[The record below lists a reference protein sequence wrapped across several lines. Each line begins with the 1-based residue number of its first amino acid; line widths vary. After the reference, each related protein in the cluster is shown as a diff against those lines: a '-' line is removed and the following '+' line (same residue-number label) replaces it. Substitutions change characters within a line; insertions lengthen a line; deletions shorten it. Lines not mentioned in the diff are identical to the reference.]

1 MSGDERS
8 DLHQTFEKLWEE
20 IRGGQLYAGQPRNV
34 QSSTGVALAHEA
46 LRLATEAND
55 DDLLLEAWR
64 MLAYSLSADEQWVEA
79 IPYYEL
85 AISGYESRGQHAFA
99 ARRLRIGYVN
109 ALMLTGRYDD
119 ALNAARTA
127 EYWLKE
133 SGDMEG
139 YAKLCTNLANLHQRL
154 DQYQQSCDYYA
165 RALAVFEASGDRQA
179 VAMIYQNL
187 GYPLGRLDRFDEAEA
202 AYERAEQLAAELGM
216 LELGAQAR
224 YNRAYLSF
232 LRGRYSE
239 ALQSF
244 SRVRTHFKGL
254 GSILHFAL
262 CDLDEAEIYL
272 QLNIAADAATLAQ
285 SASQQFKSIG
295 MVYEEAKAMAYHG
308 VALTQMQRF
317 TEALEV
323 FKDAQ
328 KKFESE
334 GNEYWVGVLDL
345 YRADVHLELR
355 RYWEAHSLAI
365 RAKERFEAL
374 QIPSRRLLSLV
385 ILGRIALSMD
395 DTTSA
400 ENHMSQVPLIAEQS
414 RTPLLRFPYYVLCA
428 QIAERKQEWAKAEE
442 HFRMAAQDLETHQS
456 RLNHDDLKVTFL
468 RGRHQVY
475 ESLVRLALDSS
486 ENPVEK
492 AYSWCERSKSR
503 GLVELLSQH
512 MPSVQLRGEPSLL
525 RRVHRLR
532 EELNLQYIKS
542 KPETKA
548 NLSAPD
554 FEALT
559 MKEQELARTLREVA
573 MHDPEYVSLQ
583 QTSPLEL
590 AEVQA
595 FIPDRTTLVEYFSTR
610 DEVIAF
616 VISRNDARVFR
627 RLVPT
632 GRLRSLHERLAFQL
646 EKFFMGKDYVHEH
659 SQRILEGT
667 QRHLNALYAALIQP
681 FIDRIETPHITIIPH
696 GMLHFLPF
704 HAFFDGNQYL
714 IDRFEVSYAPSASVL
729 RYCVENPEITGA
741 TPLIVGVADEL
752 VPLVDDE
759 VRKLGTLFPEG
770 RLLSGEDATRAAFSD
785 AAQSASF
792 IHVATHAN
800 FRQDNPM
807 FSSFK
812 LADGYVTALD
822 LFSMDCRTNLV
833 ALSGCQSGLAEI
845 SGSDDLLGLVRGF
858 LYAGARSL
866 LLSLWSVNDESTMAL
881 MSEFYKE
888 WQQGANKAQALQSAM
903 RSVRETFPH
912 PFHWA
917 PFILAG
923 KT

>member
-8 DLHQTFEKLWEE
+8 DLRQTFEKLWEE
-20 IRGGQLYAGQPRNV
+20 IRGGQLYAGQPRNA

-55 DDLLLEAWR
+55 ENLLLEAWR

-79 IPYYEL
+79 IPYYEQ

-127 EYWLKE
+127 EHWLKE

-154 DQYQQSCDYYA
+154 DQYQQSCEYYA

-202 AYERAEQLAAELGM
+202 TYERAEQLAAELGM

-308 VALTQMQRF
+308 VALTQMQRY

-334 GNEYWVGVLDL
+334 GNQYWVGVLDL

-395 DTTSA
+395 DTASA

-414 RTPLLRFPYYVLCA
+414 RTPLLRFRITCCPLKSRNA
-428 QIAERKQEWAKAEE
+428 NRSGQRRKSTSAWPRRIWRPISHGSIMTTSKSLSCVGAIRFMNRWFALRSTAPRTQWRKRIRGAK
-442 HFRMAAQDLETHQS
+442 DQS
-456 RLNHDDLKVTFL
+456 RAGSLNC
-468 RGRHQVY
+468 
-475 ESLVRLALDSS
+475 S
-486 ENPVEK
+486 
-492 AYSWCERSKSR
+492 
-503 GLVELLSQH
+503 
-512 MPSVQLRGEPSLL
+512 PSTCPPC
-525 RRVHRLR
+525 
-532 EELNLQYIKS
+532 NCA
-542 KPETKA
+542 A
-548 NLSAPD
+548 NLRCCD
-554 FEALT
+554 
-559 MKEQELARTLREVA
+559 
-573 MHDPEYVSLQ
+573 
-583 QTSPLEL
+583 
-590 AEVQA
+590 A
-595 FIPDRTTLVEYFSTR
+595 FI
-610 DEVIAF
+610 A
-616 VISRNDARVFR
+616 
-627 RLVPT
+627 
-632 GRLRSLHERLAFQL
+632 
-646 EKFFMGKDYVHEH
+646 
-659 SQRILEGT
+659 
-667 QRHLNALYAALIQP
+667 
-681 FIDRIETPHITIIPH
+681 
-696 GMLHFLPF
+696 
-704 HAFFDGNQYL
+704 
-714 IDRFEVSYAPSASVL
+714 
-729 RYCVENPEITGA
+729 
-741 TPLIVGVADEL
+741 
-752 VPLVDDE
+752 
-759 VRKLGTLFPEG
+759 
-770 RLLSGEDATRAAFSD
+770 
-785 AAQSASF
+785 
-792 IHVATHAN
+792 
-800 FRQDNPM
+800 
-807 FSSFK
+807 
-812 LADGYVTALD
+812 
-822 LFSMDCRTNLV
+822 
-833 ALSGCQSGLAEI
+833 
-845 SGSDDLLGLVRGF
+845 
-858 LYAGARSL
+858 
-866 LLSLWSVNDESTMAL
+866 
-881 MSEFYKE
+881 
-888 WQQGANKAQALQSAM
+888 
-903 RSVRETFPH
+903 
-912 PFHWA
+912 
-917 PFILAG
+917 
-923 KT
+923 